1 MSAKCKHKN
10 LLKLYKSQ
18 GGSLEKVYYKSMND
32 IQCDILLTM
41 AFSQF
46 AKHII
51 LSNMQQTVLYH
62 MIHTDFTNSHS
73 LAIEYWIISLR
84 LQLLSLYISAVPC
97 KYKAHHLHTDCQ
109 NKWICF
115 VTE

>member
-1 MSAKCKHKN
+1 
-10 LLKLYKSQ
+10 
-18 GGSLEKVYYKSMND
+18 
-32 IQCDILLTM
+32 
-41 AFSQF
+41 
-46 AKHII
+46 
-51 LSNMQQTVLYH
+51 